1 MFAAVTRRECVGESE
16 DCQQRQQQQSR
27 TVKERHGYSYARIVE
42 FNAVVV
48 STSAMLA
55 LRRAA
60 SVDLTDGCQ

>member
-1 MFAAVTRRECVGESE
+1 MFAAVTRRECVGEYE
-16 DCQQRQQQQSR
+16 DCQQCQQQQSR

-48 STSAMLA
+48 SAMLA